1 MICRFGIRLLVRDRL
16 EIARKMA
23 ALERRFLRGEMCR
36 VRVGKKYIKDTPML
50 THDQQAKTA
59 SGLRKYSN
67 SNEIQCTPKLRSVR
81 LRILLLYLTYKIL
94 NSEIEWEFGALF
106 EPVSA
111 YWGAGTFFCFV
122 HVYNIDPAW
131 PQGDCSSR
139 SSCPAHTCGS
149 PGPRFGLTIQRIC
162 PLTGDHQDQGLVWL
176 LNWFVHYRG
185 PLRPRFGLAIQLGTT
200 RTKVWMAI

>member
-1 MICRFGIRLLVRDRL
+1 MNVQIYYNPQNQTNFHSEDRLVNLVKRQRALCWSISLLDMICRFGIRLLVRDRL

-67 SNEIQCTPKLRSVR
+67 SNEIQFTPKLRSVR

-94 NSEIEWEFGALF
+94 NSEIE
-106 EPVSA
+106 
-111 YWGAGTFFCFV
+111 
-122 HVYNIDPAW
+122 
-131 PQGDCSSR
+131 
-139 SSCPAHTCGS
+139 
-149 PGPRFGLTIQRIC
+149 
-162 PLTGDHQDQGLVWL
+162 
-176 LNWFVHYRG
+176 
-185 PLRPRFGLAIQLGTT
+185 
-200 RTKVWMAI
+200 

>member
-1 MICRFGIRLLVRDRL
+1 MRDRL

-67 SNEIQCTPKLRSVR
+67 SNEIQFTPKLRSVR

-94 NSEIEWEFGALF
+94 NSEIE
-106 EPVSA
+106 
-111 YWGAGTFFCFV
+111 
-122 HVYNIDPAW
+122 
-131 PQGDCSSR
+131 
-139 SSCPAHTCGS
+139 
-149 PGPRFGLTIQRIC
+149 
-162 PLTGDHQDQGLVWL
+162 
-176 LNWFVHYRG
+176 
-185 PLRPRFGLAIQLGTT
+185 
-200 RTKVWMAI
+200 